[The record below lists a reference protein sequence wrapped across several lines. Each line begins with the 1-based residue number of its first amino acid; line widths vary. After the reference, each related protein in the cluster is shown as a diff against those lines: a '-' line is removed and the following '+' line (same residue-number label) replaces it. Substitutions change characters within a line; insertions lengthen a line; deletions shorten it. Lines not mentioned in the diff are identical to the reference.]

1 MISITLRQIEI
12 FLAVSRTMSMS
23 KAAEELNLT
32 QSAVSMAINELEK
45 YISGRLFDRSGKKL
59 FLNGKGRTLIPKAVA
74 VYDMAKEIDT
84 SKWHESIKIS
94 ASSTIGN
101 YIMPSKLG
109 KYIKKHPKIPVSL
122 SVKNTDEVVN
132 EILNFQADVG
142 FIEGPCTNSQIDIE
156 FFAKDRL
163 FVFSASSSP
172 LAHEKNVTV
181 EKLMGYRWILR
192 EKGSGTREV
201 VEKALSDISARL
213 NVYMELGHSEAIK
226 NAVLADIGISCLSE
240 VVLENYIA
248 SDLLKTVDT
257 SLNPVT
263 RDLYIIM
270 HKDKYISDSL
280 QNFLDFIKDS

>member
-1 MISITLRQIEI
+1 MINITLRQIEI

-45 YISGRLFDRSGKKL
+45 YISDRLFDRSGKKL
-59 FLNGKGRTLIPKAVA
+59 FLNGKGRALIPKAVA
-74 VYDMAKEIDT
+74 VYDMSREIDT
-84 SKWHESIKIS
+84 SKWHESINIS

-101 YIMPSKLG
+101 YILPSKLG
-109 KYIKKHPKIPVSL
+109 KYIKRHPETPVSL

-132 EILNFQADVG
+132 EILNFQADIG
-142 FIEGPCTNSQIDIE
+142 FIEGPCRHNQINIE

-163 FVFSASSSP
+163 FVFCASSSP

-181 EKLMGYRWILR
+181 EELMGYRWILR

-201 VEKALSDISARL
+201 VEKALSDISAHL
-213 NVYMELGHSEAIK
+213 NIYMELGHSEAIK

-240 VVLENYIA
+240 VVLERYIA
-248 SDLLKTVDT
+248 SDLLKKVDT

-263 RDLYIIM
+263 RNFYIIM
-270 HKDKYISDSL
+270 HKDKYISDPL